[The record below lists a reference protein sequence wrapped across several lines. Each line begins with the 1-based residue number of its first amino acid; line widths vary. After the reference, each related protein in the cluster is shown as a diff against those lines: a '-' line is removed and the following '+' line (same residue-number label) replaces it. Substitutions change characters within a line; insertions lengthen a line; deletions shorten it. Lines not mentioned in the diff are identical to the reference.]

1 MSGYREA
8 LLRHGL
14 PYFDELVRMGLDKS
28 ARALSASND
37 LVVLA
42 RPPSA
47 LLTSQNFIT
56 MGAVNALQALGRQH
70 EIALVGIDDVTMAD
84 ATEPRLTVVAQDP
97 SGMGRAA
104 SELVFARL
112 DGAAGPT
119 ERVVM
124 PIELLVR
131 GSGEIRPPAE
141 NR

>member
-1 MSGYREA
+1 MEFWLVSRALGGRASPKRSLEA
-8 LLRHGL
+8 
-14 PYFDELVRMGLDKS
+14 ES
-28 ARALSASND
+28 ARALLSS
-37 LVVLA
+37 
-42 RPPSA
+42 P
-47 LLTSQNFIT
+47 I
-56 MGAVNALQALGRQH
+56 RQH

-97 SGMGRAA
+97 SGVGRAA
-104 SELVFARL
+104 GELLFARL